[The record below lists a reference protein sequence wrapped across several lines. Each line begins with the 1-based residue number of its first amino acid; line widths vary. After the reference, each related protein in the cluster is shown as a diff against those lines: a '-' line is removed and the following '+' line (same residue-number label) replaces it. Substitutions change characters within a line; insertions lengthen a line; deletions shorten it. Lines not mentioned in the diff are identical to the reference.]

1 MGQLRQWFSE
11 RWSALLLSAYRRSL
25 SFLLVLIVL
34 PLLLIAVVTYQVNT
48 SVWRVQTLHNLRV
61 TARLG
66 AEIIGET
73 LDESSRFTEMLA
85 ADPGLT
91 DAIRRHDT
99 AQLSHR
105 LKEALTF
112 AKHLDA
118 AMVLT
123 PTGSVMAASSD
134 EPGLIGQDMSRQ
146 DAFLGAAQG
155 GGQPYISAVYLLEQ
169 PQLEK
174 VVGIIVPIVE
184 QQQLL
189 GWLQVQHRVERIKS
203 WIQKLRVEP
212 AGFLYVV
219 DHHDQLVVFPFQVLP
234 GRPKVVSDWAPVA
247 APVTEVCIAVAV
259 CPEDGTTL
267 AFREATSGTRWLSG
281 IYPVGTIGW
290 RVVAVQPERA
300 AFQTL
305 YQVFGTLGVLLLIL
319 LVLTTFVSLRWAKL
333 HALSQHLLRQNA
345 KLLKQFQ
352 QQRTLDRTRPSD
364 PPKGESRP

>member
-11 RWSALLLSAYRRSL
+11 RWSALLLQAYRRPL
-25 SFLLVLIVL
+25 GFLLVLIVL

-48 SVWRVQTLHNLRV
+48 SVWRAQTLHNLRV

-91 DAIRRHDT
+91 DAIRHHDT

-105 LKEALTF
+105 LKEALAF
-112 AKHLDA
+112 AKHLDV

-123 PTGSVMAASSD
+123 PTGSVLAASSD
-134 EPGLIGQDMSRQ
+134 EPGLIGQDMSQQ
-146 DAFLGAAQG
+146 DAFLGAQQSG
-155 GGQPYISAVYLLEQ
+155 WQPYISAVYLLEQ

-184 QQQLL
+184 QKQLL

-247 APVTEVCIAVAV
+247 APVTE
-259 CPEDGTTL
+259 DGTTL
-267 AFREATSGTRWLSG
+267 VFRDAKSGARWLSG
-281 IYPVGTIGW
+281 IHPVGTIGW

-305 YQVFGTLGVLLLIL
+305 YQVFGTLGVLLLIV

-364 PPKGESRP
+364 PPKGEPHP